1 MGDLL
6 GGEAGSAAEGPLGSF
21 NLYYRSSF
29 YMTYAATSVGGV
41 TSAPL
46 LNRFRPAGAA
56 GMLGT
61 TCGTTGL
68 NQQRRPPS
76 IPNRKEDYGPSSDDP
91 ATSFL
96 ELYHRLI
103 FFKLKF
109 MTRLDSMTNYT
120 RQ

>member
-6 GGEAGSAAEGPLGSF
+6 GEGAPQRDRWDL
-21 NLYYRSSF
+21 LTYRSF
-29 YMTYAATSVGGV
+29 FLYMTYAATSVGGV

-46 LNRFRPAGAA
+46 LNRFRPAGAT

-103 FFKLKF
+103 FKK
-109 MTRLDSMTNYT
+109 Y
-120 RQ
+120 